1 MWTRREFMK
10 TIVKI
15 LIAAAIL
22 NAAVRVGYAYAGFYQ
37 LQDASQQLL
46 TFGAQAQAGE
56 IQRRMLQKA
65 NELNVP
71 LSPEDIDVQRD
82 GLKTIATAAYT
93 QSVEVFPNYKYPIT
107 FHFSVNATSMSGL
120 GAGSGQSGR

>member
-1 MWTRREFMK
+1 MK
-10 TIVKI
+10 TLIKV
-15 LIAAAIL
+15 LIAAAII

-37 LQDASQQLL
+37 LKDASQELL

-65 NELNVP
+65 KELNVP
-71 LSPEDIDVQRD
+71 LSPDAIEVKRD

-93 QSVEVFPNYKYPIT
+93 QPVEVFPNYQYPID
-107 FHFSVNATSMSGL
+107 FSFSVETVSMSGL
-120 GAGSGQSGR
+120 GR

>member
-1 MWTRREFMK
+1 MK
-10 TIVKI
+10 TLIKV
-15 LIAAAIL
+15 LIAAAII

-37 LQDASQQLL
+37 LKDASQELL
-46 TFGAQAQAGE
+46 TFGTQAQAGE

-71 LSPEDIDVQRD
+71 LSPEGIEVKRD

-93 QSVEVFPNYKYPIT
+93 QPVEVFPSYQYPID
-107 FHFSVNATSMSGL
+107 FRFSVETVAMSGL
-120 GAGSGQSGR
+120 GR